1 MQAAVPVTEVGAA
14 HAEPI
19 AHPLVERY
27 LEHVRVEKRLAQR
40 TVELYALDLQKLQS
54 NALQAGVELTDVHN
68 AHLRRWVVQMHS
80 AGRSGR
86 GIALILSGWR
96 GFYTWL
102 GRQGMVT
109 ANPVQ
114 DVRAPKAGKP
124 LPKALSV
131 DEAVQLASYDA
142 SGNAGGPAD
151 GVNAHLEARDRC
163 ITELLYGC
171 GLRIGELVGLD
182 VQAGDT
188 GRGWIDQDAAEAHVL
203 GKGSKRRSVP
213 VGRQALQAL
222 QTWLAAR
229 SEWVGLPGAAA
240 DSTALFINQR
250 GGRLTPQHIRVR
262 LKQRSLQAGL
272 ATPVH
277 PHMLRHS
284 FASHVLQSSGDL
296 RAVQELL
303 GHVNITTTQVYT
315 RLDFQ
320 HLAKIYDATHPRALS
335 GGKAGA
341 GPTSAT
347 LPLRVA
353 SGAEAGPKVKARP
366 KPKL

>member
-1 MQAAVPVTEVGAA
+1 MAHHPPAA
-14 HAEPI
+14 HRLPARSVPGSVDPTDTVP
-19 AHPLVERY
+19 ADPLVGRY
-27 LEHVRVEKRLAQR
+27 LEHVRVEKRLAPR
-40 TVELYALDLQKLQS
+40 TVALYTLDLHKLQI
-54 NALQAGVELTDVHN
+54 NANRAGVALTDVHN
-68 AHLRRWVVQMHS
+68 AHIRRWVVQMHG

-102 GRQGMVT
+102 GRSGLVSS
-109 ANPVQ
+109 NPVQ
-114 DVRAPKAGKP
+114 DVRAPKAPKP

-131 DEAVQLASYDA
+131 DEAVQLANYQTGVTDV
-142 SGNAGGPAD
+142 NQGGRPAEP
-151 GVNAHLEARDRC
+151 GLEARDHC

-182 VQAGDT
+182 VRASGAA
-188 GRGWIDQDAAEAHVL
+188 RGWIDLDAAEAHVL

-213 VGRQALQAL
+213 VGSKALQAL
-222 QTWLAAR
+222 QAWLQRRPDWAGDDA
-229 SEWVGLPGAAA
+229 
-240 DSTALFINQR
+240 ALFINSR

-262 LKQRSLQAGL
+262 LKKRSFAAGL

-303 GHVNITTTQVYT
+303 GHANITTTQVYT

-320 HLAKIYDATHPRALS
+320 HLAKVYDAAHPRAGMAAAPQS
-335 GGKAGA
+335 VPTGA
-341 GPTSAT
+341 DKGSK
-347 LPLRVA
+347 R
-353 SGAEAGPKVKARP
+353 G
-366 KPKL
+366 